1 MFGIH
6 DYGMFVLAGV
16 MLNLT
21 PGQDTIYIAGRSM
34 AEGVRVGIASA
45 LGVGAGSTLHVLA
58 ATLGLS
64 ALLAASALAFSVVK
78 WAGAAYLVY
87 LGLKLLLSRR
97 GFDPAA
103 IAAHA
108 DASGGSAFRRGVLT
122 NVLNPKVAVFFLAFL
137 PQFVS
142 PDSPHRAVAFLVLGG
157 TFVVTG
163 TLWCLVIAV
172 VSARAS
178 ARIRRSATAA
188 TVMNRIAGGLFVAL
202 GIRLALSPTR

>member
-6 DYGMFVLAGV
+6 DYGVFLLAGI

-45 LGVGAGSTLHVLA
+45 LGVGAGSTIHVLA

-64 ALLAASALAFSVVK
+64 ALLATSALAFSVVK
-78 WAGAAYLVY
+78 WAGAAYLAY

-97 GFDPAA
+97 RFDPAA
-103 IAAHA
+103 IVQQR
-108 DASGGSAFRRGVLT
+108 DSSGGSAFRRGILT

-142 PDSPHRAVAFLVLGG
+142 PDSPRRAAAFLVLGG

-178 ARIRRSATAA
+178 GRIRRSATAA
-188 TVMNRIAGGLFVAL
+188 TVMNRIAGGLFVGL
-202 GIRLALSPTR
+202 GIKLAISRTR